1 MENSQE
7 YLTVSALTKYI
18 KFKFD
23 CDVNLRNIMLQ
34 GEISGLKHNQNGHL
48 YFRLKDSEATINC
61 MMFSSNASKL
71 DFIPTDGMKV
81 FLKGDVKVYM
91 ANGSYS
97 LNVSSMDNNGLGELY
112 KKYEKLKK
120 ELEQKGYF
128 DASLKKEIKK
138 FPKVIGVITSPT
150 GAAVKDIIDTIR
162 KRWPIVRVILYPA
175 AVQGEGSKYEIAS
188 QIKKANMDA
197 LCDTLIVGR
206 GGGSIE
212 DLWAFNE
219 IEVADAI
226 YNSIIPIISGVG
238 HEIDHTIADFV
249 ADVCA
254 ITPTKAAVL
263 ATPDINDIKNEI
275 KNHLKF
281 MYNAVDK
288 KINEYKVII
297 ANKDERLEILSP
309 INKILNNKKELNKN
323 VLKLK
328 SNIENILSYK
338 NLMLKNLD
346 DNLLKR
352 NPYNMI
358 LDKRNILKQDMQK
371 LKSNMLNIMSY
382 KELIYENMKDNI
394 IKRNPLDLILN
405 KKRIVSHDK
414 ELLDNRIKFILTSK
428 IGEYQNKNVK
438 LMALS
443 PLSIMN
449 RGYSI
454 TYLNGKNVKSVEDV
468 KKDNI
473 IEVRLSDGSVKANVV
488 EVLYGEGK

>member
-1 MENSQE
+1 MQNQE
-7 YLTVSALTKYI
+7 YLTVGALTRYI

-23 CDVNLRNIMLQ
+23 CDVNLKNVMLQ
-34 GEISGLKHNQNGHL
+34 GEISGLKYNQNGHL
-48 YFRLKDSEATINC
+48 YFRLKDEDATINC
-61 MMFSSNASKL
+61 IMFQSNAIKL
-71 DFIPTDGMKV
+71 EFVPKDGMKV
-81 FLKGDVKVYM
+81 YLKGEVKVYM

-97 LNVSSMDNNGLGELY
+97 VNVLKMDNNGLGELY

-120 ELEQKGYF
+120 ELEEKGYF
-128 DASLKKEIKK
+128 EESHKKEIKK

-162 KRWPIVRVILYPA
+162 KRYPIVRVILYPA
-175 AVQGEGSKYEIAS
+175 SVQGDMSKYEIAS
-188 QIKKANMDA
+188 QIKKANKDA

-219 IEVADAI
+219 FEVADAI
-226 YNSIIPIISGVG
+226 YNSKIPVISGVG

-249 ADVCA
+249 ADMAA
-254 ITPTKAAVL
+254 ITPTKAATL
-263 ATPDINDIKNEI
+263 ATPDIKDIKNNI
-275 KNHLKF
+275 KNNLKF
-281 MYNAVDK
+281 IYTAATN
-288 KINEYKVII
+288 KINEYKFII

-309 INKILNNKKELNKN
+309 ANKILNNKKELSKN

-328 SNIENILSYK
+328 SNMLNILSYK
-338 NLMLKNLD
+338 ELMFKNAK
-346 DNLLKR
+346 DNVLKR
-352 NPYNMI
+352 NPHNMI
-358 LDKRNILKQDMQK
+358 LDKNNKLRQDIVK
-371 LKSNMLNIMSY
+371 LKSNMLNIIAY
-382 KELIYENMKDNI
+382 KELMFKNIKDNI
-394 IKRNPLDLILN
+394 VKRNPLDLILN
-405 KKRIVSHDK
+405 KTSLISQNV
-414 ELLDNRIKFILTSK
+414 LLLNNKIKLILATK
-428 IGEYQNKNVK
+428 ISEYQNKNVK

-454 TYLNGKNVKSVEDV
+454 TYLDGKNLKSVEEV

-473 IEVRLSDGSVKANVV
+473 IEVRLKDGSLKASVL